1 MLLTKKDDLFH
12 FITQEKILQFGSF
25 VTNSG
30 RTSPYFC
37 NFGNL
42 ADPLKL
48 ELLGSFYAD
57 KIIEVFG
64 EQVDNVFGPAYK
76 GISLSIATATSLSK
90 KLNKKV
96 TFTFNRKEA
105 KDHGEKGLFVG
116 HSYTGNEKVVVVE
129 DVLTSG
135 KSLTEAYHLLAK
147 TPCSLLGSL
156 VYLDREEQNK
166 EGQSA
171 KKALEEDS
179 RVPLVSLV
187 NITEVFEYLKKTKH
201 PALTDEILHA
211 INCYQAN
218 YLNSSKKS

>member
-1 MLLTKKDDLFH
+1 MPLLKDNLVE
-12 FITQEKILQFGSF
+12 FIIQENILKFGSF
-25 VTNSG
+25 ITNSG

-37 NFGNL
+37 NFGDL

-48 ELLGSFYAD
+48 EVLGSFYAD

-64 EQVDNVFGPAYK
+64 SEVNNVFGPAYK
-76 GISLSIATATSLSK
+76 GISLSIAVATALSK
-90 KLNKKV
+90 KLGKKV

-135 KSLTEAYHLLAK
+135 KSLTEAYSLLRK
-147 TPCSLLGSL
+147 TSCSLLGSL
-156 VYLDREEQNK
+156 VYIDRQEQNK

-171 KKALEEDS
+171 KKALEEAS
-179 RVPLVSLV
+179 GLPLASLL
-187 NITEVFEYLKKTKH
+187 NITEVFNHLKQNKHQALDDKT
-201 PALTDEILHA
+201 LHA
-211 INCYQAN
+211 ITDYQAN
-218 YLNSSKKS
+218 YLQAS